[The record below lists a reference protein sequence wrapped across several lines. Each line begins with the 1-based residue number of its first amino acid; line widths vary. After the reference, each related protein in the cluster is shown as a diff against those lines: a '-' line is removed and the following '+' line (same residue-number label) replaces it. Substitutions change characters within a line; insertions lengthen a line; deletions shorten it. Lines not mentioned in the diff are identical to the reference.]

1 MSFLGSNSPAVAE
14 SPRWFVSD
22 IRQWSASPD
31 WSMTAR
37 RLAPDE
43 QVAVMARLGHAVFD
57 DDLGNYRTALEFNTQ
72 MIGGL
77 GGPQPAARDLESTAS
92 SYL

>member
-1 MSFLGSNSPAVAE
+1 MFRAFRESLMSFLGSSSPAVAA

-31 WSMTAR
+31 WRMTAR

-43 QVAVMARLGHAVFD
+43 QVAVMA
-57 DDLGNYRTALEFNTQ
+57 
-72 MIGGL
+72 
-77 GGPQPAARDLESTAS
+77 
-92 SYL
+92 